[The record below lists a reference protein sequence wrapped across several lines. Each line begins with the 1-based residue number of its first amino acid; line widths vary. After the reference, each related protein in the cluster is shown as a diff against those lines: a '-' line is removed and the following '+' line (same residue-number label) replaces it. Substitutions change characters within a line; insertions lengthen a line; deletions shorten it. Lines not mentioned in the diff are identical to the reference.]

1 MCVRMNLVL
10 IDEAYGRKDISV
22 HELMVT
28 ENILSIA
35 LRHAREAQAEAITD
49 LHLVVGELSSIV
61 DDSVQFYWEFVSK
74 GTIAEKATLHFRR
87 IPAQMACRRCRR
99 TYSPHE
105 SLTCPAC
112 GSSETK
118 IIAGEEFFLESI
130 DVDKQKTGVPL

>member
-1 MCVRMNLVL
+1 MSKVTIN
-10 IDEAYGRKDISV
+10 IAYGRKDISV

-28 ENILSIA
+28 ENILDIA
-35 LRHAREAQAEAITD
+35 LRHAREAQADAITD
-49 LHLVVGELSSIV
+49 LYLVVGELSSIV

-74 GTIAEKATLHFRR
+74 GSIAEKATLHFRR
-87 IPAQMACRRCRR
+87 VPAKMECHRCRR
-99 TYSPHE
+99 VYSPHD
-105 SLTCPAC
+105 SLACPDC